1 MSQHVILISPHYTT
15 LNDYLLIRI
24 EDVYFLPTDILV
36 QLNLNSCLL
45 TKGIH
50 TRETRHGLLI
60 EWKKKLWNRQFKRLG
75 MQFYAQQLE
84 NKITRT
90 RHITKP
96 MKFLK

>member
-1 MSQHVILISPHYTT
+1 MEMQ
-15 LNDYLLIRI
+15 
-24 EDVYFLPTDILV
+24 F
-36 QLNLNSCLL
+36 
-45 TKGIH
+45 
-50 TRETRHGLLI
+50 GLL
-60 EWKKKLWNRQFKRLG
+60 ERELALLDWKKKLWNRQFKRLG